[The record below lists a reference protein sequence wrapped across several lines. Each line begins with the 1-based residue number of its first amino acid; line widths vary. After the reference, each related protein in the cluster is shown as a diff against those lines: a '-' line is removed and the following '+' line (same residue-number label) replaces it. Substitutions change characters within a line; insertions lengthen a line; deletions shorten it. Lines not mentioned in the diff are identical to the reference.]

1 LFYSF
6 FIFYFCYLDS
16 RRLGRLP
23 SSHSPVLTSTSPLS
37 LTATSPQHIF
47 VDLSNRIL
55 RLKINEDPTL
65 GPPKKHLEVPDVIVP
80 NFSSKKLW
88 LQRVST
94 AMTLANSVTMAVRN
108 APCIFRWTFSSSPS
122 IGFGDENPF
131 PLLNEFYIYIYIY
144 IILHILPPRTLNLML
159 EIKVSLNSVSP
170 FKKVGYFV
178 DYIWS
183 FELDLKV
190 NVRGKVGRNEYK
202 ESSSNDFWCQRQI
215 KIQEFDEQFFSIYK
229 ILDTILTQSLL
240 FWLQS
245 ICRLIFFRNF
255 FKQKSVMLNN
265 TYHTNILKI

>member
-1 LFYSF
+1 LILEDLAGY
-6 FIFYFCYLDS
+6 
-16 RRLGRLP
+16 RLP
-23 SSHSPVLTSTSPLS
+23 TAQSSPARLHYLWRRPHLSTSSSTSPTESYGSRSTRILLWAHPRS
-37 LTATSPQHIF
+37 TSRSPMWSSPTSPARSSGSKGFQRQWHWLIRWQWRWETLLAF
-47 VDLSNRIL
+47 SGELFRHLLPSDLVM
-55 RLKINEDPTL
+55 KIHSL
-65 GPPKKHLEVPDVIVP
+65 
-80 NFSSKKLW
+80 SS
-88 LQRVST
+88 T
-94 AMTLANSVTMAVRN
+94 
-108 APCIFRWTFSSSPS
+108 SS
-122 IGFGDENPF
+122 
-131 PLLNEFYIYIYIY
+131 IYIYIY

-229 ILDTILTQSLL
+229 ILDSIPSQSLL

-245 ICRLIFFRNF
+245 ICRLIFFRNY
-255 FKQKSVMLNN
+255 KKKSVMLNN